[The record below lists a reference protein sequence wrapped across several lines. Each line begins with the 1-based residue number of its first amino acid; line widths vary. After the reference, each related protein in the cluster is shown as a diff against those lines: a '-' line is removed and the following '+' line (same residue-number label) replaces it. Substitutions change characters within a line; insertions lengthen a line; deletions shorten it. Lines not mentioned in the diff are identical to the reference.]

1 MGSRNSVDS
10 QNHRKEEKTFLQE
23 NGVDLMI
30 RVHDTGIGMAI
41 TDQLVQLMGG
51 EIVVESLKDK
61 GSDFTVFLQLP
72 LAEEGSIEEKTT
84 TENREQNADN
94 AFRGPA
100 GSCWAEVYFDGIG
113 WLPVDVTPGYYYDAV
128 KLQQMVATP
137 DMVHKTLAEDHNLM
151 DAEQITDTG
160 NDMDTAVAE
169 VAELLRSLFLWKK
182 TVLKEN
188 L

>member
-1 MGSRNSVDS
+1 MGSRNPVDS

-61 GSDFTVFLQLP
+61 G
-72 LAEEGSIEEKTT
+72 
-84 TENREQNADN
+84 
-94 AFRGPA
+94 
-100 GSCWAEVYFDGIG
+100 
-113 WLPVDVTPGYYYDAV
+113 YYYDAV

-151 DAEQITDTG
+151 DAEQIMDTG

-169 VAELLRSLFLWKK
+169 VGSC
-182 TVLKEN
+182 
-188 L
+188 

>member
-1 MGSRNSVDS
+1 MDS

-61 GSDFTVFLQLP
+61 GSDFTVFFSCLWQRK
-72 LAEEGSIEEKTT
+72 AVSKRKRQQRIG
-84 TENREQNADN
+84 NRMRITRSSA
-94 AFRGPA
+94 A

-113 WLPVDVTPGYYYDAV
+113 WLPVNVTPGYYYDAV

>member
-1 MGSRNSVDS
+1 MR
-10 QNHRKEEKTFLQE
+10 
-23 NGVDLMI
+23 
-30 RVHDTGIGMAI
+30 I
-41 TDQLVQLMGG
+41 TRSAV
-51 EIVVESLKDK
+51 
-61 GSDFTVFLQLP
+61 
-72 LAEEGSIEEKTT
+72 
-84 TENREQNADN
+84 
-94 AFRGPA
+94 A

-137 DMVHKTLAEDHNLM
+137 DMVQKTLAEDHNLM

-182 TVLKEN
+182 TVLIEN

>member
-1 MGSRNSVDS
+1 MGSRNPVDS

-84 TENREQNADN
+84 TENQEQNA
-94 AFRGPA
+94 
-100 GSCWAEVYFDGIG
+100 
-113 WLPVDVTPGYYYDAV
+113 
-128 KLQQMVATP
+128 
-137 DMVHKTLAEDHNLM
+137 
-151 DAEQITDTG
+151 DTG
-160 NDMDTAVAE
+160 NDMDTVVAE

>member
-1 MGSRNSVDS
+1 MGSRNPVDS

-61 GSDFTVFLQLP
+61 GSDFTVFFQLP

-84 TENREQNADN
+84 TENQEQNA
-94 AFRGPA
+94 
-100 GSCWAEVYFDGIG
+100 
-113 WLPVDVTPGYYYDAV
+113 
-128 KLQQMVATP
+128 
-137 DMVHKTLAEDHNLM
+137 
-151 DAEQITDTG
+151 DTG
-160 NDMDTAVAE
+160 NDMDTVVAE

>member
-1 MGSRNSVDS
+1 MGSRNPVDS

-61 GSDFTVFLQLP
+61 GSDFTVFFQLP
-72 LAEEGSIEEKTT
+72 LAEEGSVEEKTT
-84 TENREQNADN
+84 TENREQTADN
-94 AFRGPA
+94 AAA

>member
-1 MGSRNSVDS
+1 MDS

-94 AFRGPA
+94 AFRGRRILLGGGLFRRYWMA
-100 GSCWAEVYFDGIG
+100 SGGCDT
-113 WLPVDVTPGYYYDAV
+113 VTPGYYYDAV

-151 DAEQITDTG
+151 DAEQIMDTG

-169 VAELLRSLFLWKK
+169 VAERLRSLFLWKK

>member
-1 MGSRNSVDS
+1 MGSRNPVDI

-94 AFRGPA
+94 AFLGRR
-100 GSCWAEVYFDGIG
+100 I
-113 WLPVDVTPGYYYDAV
+113 
-128 KLQQMVATP
+128 
-137 DMVHKTLAEDHNLM
+137 
-151 DAEQITDTG
+151 
-160 NDMDTAVAE
+160 
-169 VAELLRSLFLWKK
+169 LRPRRSIS
-182 TVLKEN
+182 TVLDGFR
-188 L
+188 

>member
-1 MGSRNSVDS
+1 MDS

-72 LAEEGSIEEKTT
+72 LAEEGSIEEKRQQRIR
-84 TENREQNADN
+84 NRMRITRSAV
-94 AFRGPA
+94 A

-128 KLQQMVATP
+128 KLQQMVAIP

>member
-1 MGSRNSVDS
+1 MDS

-23 NGVDLMI
+23 NGVNLMI

-51 EIVVESLKDK
+51 ETVVESLKDK
-61 GSDFTVFLQLP
+61 GSGFHRVFAAASGRRKAVSKRKRQQRI
-72 LAEEGSIEEKTT
+72 G
-84 TENREQNADN
+84 NRMRITRSA
-94 AFRGPA
+94 AA

>member
-1 MGSRNSVDS
+1 MR
-10 QNHRKEEKTFLQE
+10 
-23 NGVDLMI
+23 
-30 RVHDTGIGMAI
+30 I
-41 TDQLVQLMGG
+41 TR
-51 EIVVESLKDK
+51 S
-61 GSDFTVFLQLP
+61 
-72 LAEEGSIEEKTT
+72 A
-84 TENREQNADN
+84 A
-94 AFRGPA
+94 A

-113 WLPVDVTPGYYYDAV
+113 WLPVDVTPGYYYDTV

-160 NDMDTAVAE
+160 NDMDTVVAE

>member
-1 MGSRNSVDS
+1 MGSRNPVDS

-84 TENREQNADN
+84 TENREQ
-94 AFRGPA
+94 
-100 GSCWAEVYFDGIG
+100 
-113 WLPVDVTPGYYYDAV
+113 
-128 KLQQMVATP
+128 
-137 DMVHKTLAEDHNLM
+137 
-151 DAEQITDTG
+151 ITDTG

>member
-1 MGSRNSVDS
+1 MC
-10 QNHRKEEKTFLQE
+10 
-23 NGVDLMI
+23 I
-30 RVHDTGIGMAI
+30 RD
-41 TDQLVQLMGG
+41 
-51 EIVVESLKDK
+51 
-61 GSDFTVFLQLP
+61 
-72 LAEEGSIEEKTT
+72 
-84 TENREQNADN
+84 R
-94 AFRGPA
+94 
-100 GSCWAEVYFDGIG
+100 VYFDGIG

-169 VAELLRSLFLWKK
+169 IAELLRSLFLWKK

>member
-1 MGSRNSVDS
+1 MDS

-23 NGVDLMI
+23 NGVNLMI

-51 EIVVESLKDK
+51 ETVVESLKDK

-94 AFRGPA
+94 AFRGRRILL
-100 GSCWAEVYFDGIG
+100 GGGLFRRYWR
-113 WLPVDVTPGYYYDAV
+113 LPVDVTPGYYYDAV

-169 VAELLRSLFLWKK
+169 IAELLRSLFLWKK

>member
-1 MGSRNSVDS
+1 MDS

-72 LAEEGSIEEKTT
+72 LAEEGSIEHF
-84 TENREQNADN
+84 NA
-94 AFRGPA
+94 
-100 GSCWAEVYFDGIG
+100 GI
-113 WLPVDVTPGYYYDAV
+113 PVVFV
-128 KLQQMVATP
+128 C
-137 DMVHKTLAEDHNLM
+137 LM
-151 DAEQITDTG
+151 D
-160 NDMDTAVAE
+160 NRWRYHRHWYRNMKTARKLWH
-169 VAELLRSLFLWKK
+169 ELSPNSSSICS
-182 TVLKEN
+182 TSTMP
-188 L
+188 

>member
-1 MGSRNSVDS
+1 MLFFRKKMGSRNPVDI

-84 TENREQNADN
+84 TENQEQNA
-94 AFRGPA
+94 
-100 GSCWAEVYFDGIG
+100 
-113 WLPVDVTPGYYYDAV
+113 
-128 KLQQMVATP
+128 
-137 DMVHKTLAEDHNLM
+137 
-151 DAEQITDTG
+151 DTG
-160 NDMDTAVAE
+160 NDMDTVVAE

>member
-23 NGVDLMI
+23 NGVDL
-30 RVHDTGIGMAI
+30 I

-94 AFRGPA
+94 AFRGRRILLGGGLFRRYWMA
-100 GSCWAEVYFDGIG
+100 SGGC
-113 WLPVDVTPGYYYDAV
+113 
-128 KLQQMVATP
+128 
-137 DMVHKTLAEDHNLM
+137 
-151 DAEQITDTG
+151 DTG
-160 NDMDTAVAE
+160 V
-169 VAELLRSLFLWKK
+169 LL
-182 TVLKEN
+182 
-188 L
+188 

>member
-84 TENREQNADN
+84 TENREQ
-94 AFRGPA
+94 
-100 GSCWAEVYFDGIG
+100 VYFDGIG